1 MALDYGLLQGIGEGL
16 TKGVEAYQRGSELSM
31 KKREQERLAKFQE
44 LQEKRQRLMDQA
56 KMAEAGFEEDPESG
70 GVRRTAQAEQEKKQ
84 DREAKLRKQQLEEY
98 QGLAKIEGEYGF
110 KPKFSPDGQIIGYT
124 EPEGGAFLSRRQ
136 LDTMVK
142 QNQILRDQQML
153 EDRKASAAR
162 ENIKIQSDLAGKGLV
177 PIYGQGGVVSG
188 IEPKSIEEA
197 RKRKQLEAEANAA
210 AKKQMAYNAG
220 LTAQEKGLSIQQK
233 RAQLPY
239 ETLPQ
244 EKQEIVKDVGKS
256 IAGRQRAR
264 SSLDAIKK
272 VVGDESIPYDQR
284 LQTAM
289 ASLKQLNSEVGNDAV
304 AAEEASRLS
313 SLLDFHLLNLTKPG
327 PVFGRADLKEFA
339 DQLAISDA
347 RIKGAIENDQKVI
360 DEAYGRKYVNRGESA
375 GLLREAAKSAR
386 ESEKKRGLIGTTPF
400 NVPKAKNTGPHGPSV
415 IQNGVKFIWNGSEYV
430 PSR

>member
-31 KKREQERLAKFQE
+31 KKREQENLAKFRE
-44 LQEKRQRLMDQA
+44 LQEKRKRLMDQA
-56 KMAEAGFEEDPESG
+56 KMAEAGFEEDPETG
-70 GVRRTAQAEQEKKQ
+70 GVRRTAQAEEEKKQ
-84 DREAKLRKQQLEEY
+84 DREAKLRERQLKQY
-98 QGLAKIEGEYGF
+98 SDIAKIQGEYGF

-153 EDRKASAAR
+153 EDRKANAAR

-244 EKQEIVKDVGKS
+244 EKQEIVKDVAKS
-256 IAGRQRAR
+256 IANRQKAR
-264 SSLDAIKK
+264 SGLDAIKR
-272 VVGDESIPYDQR
+272 VVADESIPYDQR

-339 DQLAISDA
+339 DQLGISDA

-360 DEAYGRKYVNRGESA
+360 DEAYGRKYVNRGEAA

-400 NVPKAKNTGPHGPSV
+400 NVPKAKSPKKSINEMSNDELKKYIESGG
-415 IQNGVKFIWNGSEYV
+415 KL
-430 PSR
+430 